1 MPTTPNTTPVSLKL
15 DPVVKAKIGRLAVSR
30 KRTAHW
36 LMREAITQFV
46 DREEKRETFRQETLA
61 AFQEFQETGLHITGD
76 EAFAWLDSWGN
87 VDNEL
92 AAPECHD

>member
-1 MPTTPNTTPVSLKL
+1 
-15 DPVVKAKIGRLAVSR
+15 LAVSR

-87 VDNEL
+87 GDNEL